1 MKMAKLFFNAYVV
14 METISSA
21 LCHVRAAQGDST
33 HAIED
38 DGNREA
44 ELGAL
49 FYLGVQVFHK
59 TVVVFEIKEH

>member
-1 MKMAKLFFNAYVV
+1 
-14 METISSA
+14 METISST
-21 LCHVRAAQGDST
+21 LGHVYST

-38 DGNREA
+38 DGNRET

-49 FYLGVQVFHK
+49 FYLGVQVFHE